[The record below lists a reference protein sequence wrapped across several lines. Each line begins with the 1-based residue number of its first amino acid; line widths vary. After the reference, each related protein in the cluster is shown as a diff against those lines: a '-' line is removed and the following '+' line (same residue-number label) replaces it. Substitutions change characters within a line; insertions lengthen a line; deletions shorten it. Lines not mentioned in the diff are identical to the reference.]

1 MKQILILLSIISFL
15 GCGSV
20 HKPKSEMNQG
30 FAFFL
35 GTYTDEG
42 SHGIY
47 SYYLNQ
53 DGSMV
58 KRGLAAKS
66 ENPSFLCLSTDKLYL
81 VAVNETDKNGLG
93 TVESYLI
100 NGDSLSLLSTR
111 SSGGAHPCFVTIN
124 SKGYILTANYTG
136 GNLGLLKLDENGQLS
151 DLLDTE
157 QHYGQG
163 TTQRQKAPHV
173 HSAWFESNS
182 DNIISVD
189 LGTNELWFS
198 KLETEIDK
206 IRHRGQEKLK
216 MADGA
221 GPRHLAMH
229 PDKKWIYVVNELNCT
244 VSHVL
249 KSKNN
254 NYSVLESYST
264 LPEDFSGSNTCAD
277 IHVTSDGKFVYASNR
292 GHNSI
297 AVFSVNPSDGT
308 LTLIANESARGKNP
322 RNFALSPDEKLLL
335 VANQTTNNIVSF
347 KRDRDTGLLSFLSEI
362 EAPKPVCILFR

>member
-1 MKQILILLSIISFL
+1 MKKIIGIMSLISIL
-15 GCGSV
+15 GCGSL
-20 HKPKSEMNQG
+20 HKQKSEMNKG

-42 SHGIY
+42 SQGIY

-58 KRGLAAKS
+58 KKGLAAKS
-66 ENPSFLCLSTDKLYL
+66 DNPSFLCLSADRRYL
-81 VAVNETDKNGLG
+81 VAVNETDYKGLG

-100 NGDSLSLLSTR
+100 NGGSLTLLSTR

-124 SKGYILTANYTG
+124 SQGYILTSNYTG
-136 GNLGLLKLDENGQLS
+136 GNLGLLKLDKKGQLS

-163 TTQRQKAPHV
+163 TTQRQQAPHV
-173 HSAWFESNS
+173 HSVWFEPGSN
-182 DNIISVD
+182 NIISAD

-198 KLETEIDK
+198 KLDTENDK
-206 IRHRGQEKLK
+206 LRHRAQVKLK

-229 PDKKWIYVVNELNCT
+229 PDKKWIYVVNELDCT
-244 VSHVL
+244 VTLVRKRAEDSYVSDISISTIPEEY
-249 KSKNN
+249 KGKNA
-254 NYSVLESYST
+254 
-264 LPEDFSGSNTCAD
+264 CAD
-277 IHVTSDGKFVYASNR
+277 IHITSDGKFVYASNR

-297 AVFSVNPSDGT
+297 AVFSVDPSEGT
-308 LTLIANESARGKNP
+308 LKLIANVSVSGKNP

-362 EAPKPVCILFR
+362 DAPKPVCILFR